1 VEEALASELEG
12 TALMVHHEE
21 REALASRLHLRD
33 DLSFPWPAAQAADTG
48 HRHETQSAI
57 DPLGVI
63 VLVCHYDERTG
74 PCQSLACDLAQQLTT
89 EPRFRHSACV
99 RTS

>member
-1 VEEALASELEG
+1 
-12 TALMVHHEE
+12 M
-21 REALASRLHLRD
+21 HLRD

-74 PCQSLACDLAQQLTT
+74 PCQSLACDLAQQQTT
-89 EPRFRHSACV
+89 KPPVSPLCV
-99 RTS
+99 RAHQLKASQGAGEEESAAGNQLILMS